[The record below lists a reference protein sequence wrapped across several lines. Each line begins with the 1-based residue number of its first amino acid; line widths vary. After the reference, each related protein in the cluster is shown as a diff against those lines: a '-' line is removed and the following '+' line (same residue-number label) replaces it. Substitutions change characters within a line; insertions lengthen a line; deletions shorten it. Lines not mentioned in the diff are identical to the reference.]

1 MITPSGIFQVRLLD
15 FVVVILSDDDDDD
28 GYYCCCCYTYSEIPT
43 ELAGG

>member
-28 GYYCCCCYTYSEIPT
+28 GYYCCCCYIYSEIPT